1 MFISVPFYVKRKGR
15 TMKKFV
21 LKRLLMAI
29 VTMWVIITITFVIMH
44 AVPGDPFAR
53 EGKMPEQV
61 YQNLRAQYG
70 LDKPLG
76 EQYVIYLKNIV
87 KGDFGKSMKSQA
99 ETVNQMIKRGAPV
112 SAQIGLQAFII
123 SIILG
128 PALGSIAAL
137 YQNKL
142 PDYITMILAIIGI
155 SVPSFIFATLLVQ
168 FVAKQVAWLP
178 ISGWGTFSH
187 SILPSLSLALMPIAA
202 SARLMRSSMLE
213 VLGQDYIR
221 TARSKGLSK
230 LKVIM
235 GHAVRNAILPVVSTL
250 GTTLSGLL
258 TGSFVIEKIF
268 GVPGLGNFLISSV
281 TNRDYTLIMGT
292 TIFYSFVLIIL
303 LLIVDILYVI
313 IDPRIQLTG
322 GKR

>member
-1 MFISVPFYVKRKGR
+1 
-15 TMKKFV
+15 MKKFV

-44 AVPGDPFAR
+44 SVPGDPFAR

-70 LDKPLG
+70 LDKPVS
-76 EQYVIYLKNIV
+76 EQYVIYLKNIM

-142 PDYITMILAIIGI
+142 PDYITMIIAIIGI

-230 LKVIM
+230 FKVIM

-303 LLIVDILYVI
+303 LLIVDILYVV

>member
-1 MFISVPFYVKRKGR
+1 
-15 TMKKFV
+15 MKKFV

-44 AVPGDPFAR
+44 SVPGDPFAR

-76 EQYVIYLKNIV
+76 EQYVIYLKNIM

-123 SIILG
+123 SMILG

-142 PDYITMILAIIGI
+142 PDYITMIIAIIGI

-230 LKVIM
+230 FKVIM

-303 LLIVDILYVI
+303 LLIVDILYVV

>member
-1 MFISVPFYVKRKGR
+1 
-15 TMKKFV
+15 MKKFV

-76 EQYVIYLKNIV
+76 EQYVIYLKNIM

-123 SIILG
+123 SMILG

-142 PDYITMILAIIGI
+142 PDYITMIIAIIGI
-155 SVPSFIFATLLVQ
+155 SVPSFILATLLVQ

-178 ISGWGTFSH
+178 ISGWGTFKH

-230 LKVIM
+230 FKVIM

-303 LLIVDILYVI
+303 LLIVDILYVV

>member
-1 MFISVPFYVKRKGR
+1 
-15 TMKKFV
+15 MKKFV

-123 SIILG
+123 SMILG

-142 PDYITMILAIIGI
+142 PDYITMIIAIIGI

-230 LKVIM
+230 FKVIM

-303 LLIVDILYVI
+303 LLIVDILYVV

>member
-1 MFISVPFYVKRKGR
+1 
-15 TMKKFV
+15 MKKFV

-29 VTMWVIITITFVIMH
+29 ATIWVIITVTFLIMH
-44 AVPGDPFAR
+44 SVPGDPFAK

-112 SAQIGLQAFII
+112 SAQLGLQAFVI

-137 YQNKL
+137 YQNKW
-142 PDYITMILAIIGI
+142 PDYITMIIAIIGI

-178 ISGWGTFSH
+178 ISGWGTFQH

-230 LKVIM
+230 FKVIM
-235 GHAVRNAILPVVSTL
+235 GHAVRNAIMPVVSTL

-268 GVPGLGNFLISSV
+268 GIPGLGNFLITSV

-292 TIFYSFVLIIL
+292 TIFYSVVLIIL
-303 LLIVDILYVI
+303 LLVVDILYVI

>member
-1 MFISVPFYVKRKGR
+1 
-15 TMKKFV
+15 MKKFV

-44 AVPGDPFAR
+44 SVPGDPFAR

-70 LDKPLG
+70 LDKPVS
-76 EQYVIYLKNIV
+76 EQYVIYLKNIM

-137 YQNKL
+137 YQNKM
-142 PDYITMILAIIGI
+142 PDYITMIIAIIGI

-230 LKVIM
+230 FKVIM

-303 LLIVDILYVI
+303 LLVVDILYVV